1 VFAVTHIA
9 ETEGIF
15 LPEGER
21 TPEMI
26 GRRIAEI
33 SDAKNQR
40 RLENAFDQTSKF
52 ARIAATAAG

>member
-1 VFAVTHIA
+1 
-9 ETEGIF
+9 
-15 LPEGER
+15 
-21 TPEMI
+21 MI